1 MMMLSALALVLSTAR
16 AAPASLTFAHSY
28 GSHMV
33 RAHTA
38 QQATYLM
45 ASTCLWLQLNRPHAA
60 ASQVLQQEPKQAVV
74 WGRCSPIKCAS
85 VKVSL
90 SAAGDI
96 PRTVAAQ
103 SGGVAGTWIAKLPAT
118 AGGDTPHK
126 LTATDGAD
134 TVALDDILFGDV
146 WVCSG

>member
-1 MMMLSALALVLSTAR
+1 M
-16 AAPASLTFAHSY
+16 
-28 GSHMV
+28 
-33 RAHTA
+33 
-38 QQATYLM
+38 
-45 ASTCLWLQLNRPHAA
+45 
-60 ASQVLQQEPKQAVV
+60 V
-74 WGRCSPIKCAS
+74 WGHCSPSKCAS

-96 PRTVAAQ
+96 PQTVAAQ

-126 LTATDGAD
+126 LTATDGTD
-134 TVALDDILFGDV
+134 TVVLDDILFGDV